1 MSRFAL
7 FLGQIAGPEKNMK
20 KKAKICIVVAISKE
34 RRAIGMTGKL
44 LWHIPADMKRFK
56 ALTLGHPV
64 IMGRKTFESIIG
76 YLGKPLP
83 GRANLV
89 VTRDSNYTYEGAET
103 FTSIESAIAHAH
115 VLDTEE
121 IHIGGGSEIYKQV
134 LPHTDKLY
142 LTLVDDEPE
151 ADSYFPEFE
160 NEFEIVTK
168 QLPQEHNGLHY
179 QWIEYARK

>member
-1 MSRFAL
+1 MN
-7 FLGQIAGPEKNMK
+7 EWT
-20 KKAKICIVVAISKE
+20 AKICIVVALSEKH
-34 RRAIGMTGKL
+34 RAIGMAGKL

-56 ALTLGHPV
+56 ALTLGHPI

-89 VTRDSNYTYEGAET
+89 VTRDPDYTYEGIET
-103 FTSIESAIAHAH
+103 FTSIEAAIARALE
-115 VLDTEE
+115 LDDEE

-134 LPHTDKLY
+134 LPYTDKLY
-142 LTLVDDEPE
+142 LTIVDDEPV

-160 NEFEIVTK
+160 NDFDVAVKHPI
-168 QLPQEHNGLHY
+168 QEHNGLSY
-179 QWIEYARK
+179 QWIDYQRKRS

>member
-1 MSRFAL
+1 MA
-7 FLGQIAGPEKNMK
+7 NMNDQQ
-20 KKAKICIVVAISKE
+20 AKVCIVVAISRKN
-34 RRAIGMTGKL
+34 RAIGMAGKL
-44 LWHIPADMKRFK
+44 LWHIPADIKRFK

-89 VTRDSNYTYEGAET
+89 VTRDSNYSYDGAET
-103 FTSIESAIAHAH
+103 YTSIEAAIARARA
-115 VLDTEE
+115 LDNEE
-121 IHIGGGSEIYKQV
+121 IHVGGGSEIYKQV
-134 LPHTDKLY
+134 LPYTDKLY

-160 NEFEIVTK
+160 NEFEIALEHPT
-168 QLPQEHNGLHY
+168 QEHNGLSY
-179 QWIEYARK
+179 QWIDYVKKSS

>member
-1 MSRFAL
+1 MN
-7 FLGQIAGPEKNMK
+7 EKV
-20 KKAKICIVVAISKE
+20 AKICIVVAISRK

-56 ALTLGHPV
+56 VLTLGHPV

-89 VTRDSNYTYEGAET
+89 VTRDPDYAYEGAET
-103 FTSIESAIAHAH
+103 FTSIEAAINRAHE
-115 VLDTEE
+115 LDTEE

-134 LPHTDKLY
+134 LPYTDKLY

-160 NEFEIVTK
+160 NEFVAIEK
-168 QLPQEHNGLHY
+168 HPQAEHNGLHY
-179 QWIEYARK
+179 EWVDYKSKRGDR

>member
-1 MSRFAL
+1 MADMN
-7 FLGQIAGPEKNMK
+7 EKQ
-20 KKAKICIVVAISKE
+20 AKICIVVAISKE

-89 VTRDSNYTYEGAET
+89 VTRDPNYTYEGAEI
-103 FTSIESAIAHAH
+103 FTTIEAAIARARE
-115 VLDTEE
+115 LDTEE

-134 LPHTDKLY
+134 LPYTDKLY

-160 NEFEIVTK
+160 SEFEIA
-168 QLPQEHNGLHY
+168 LEHPAQEHNGLSY
-179 QWIEYARK
+179 QWLDLKRK

>member
-1 MSRFAL
+1 MNK
-7 FLGQIAGPEKNMK
+7 P
-20 KKAKICIVVAISKE
+20 KAKICIVVAISKE

-44 LWHIPADMKRFK
+44 LWHIPEDMKRFK
-56 ALTLGHPV
+56 ALTFGHPV

-89 VTRDSNYTYEGAET
+89 VTRDPDYTYEGTET
-103 FTSIESAIAHAH
+103 FTSIEAAIERAHE
-115 VLDTEE
+115 LDSEE

-134 LPHTDKLY
+134 LPYTDKLY
-142 LTLVDDEPE
+142 LTIVNDEPE

-160 NEFEIVTK
+160 NDFVATIVHP
-168 QLPQEHNGLHY
+168 LQEHNGLVY
-179 QWIEYARK
+179 QWTDFQRK

>member
-1 MSRFAL
+1 MNKS
-7 FLGQIAGPEKNMK
+7 
-20 KKAKICIVVAISKE
+20 KAKICIVVAISKK

-44 LWHIPADMKRFK
+44 LWHIPDDMKRFK

-83 GRANLV
+83 GRPNLV
-89 VTRDSNYTYEGAET
+89 VTRDAGYTYEGVET
-103 FTSIESAIAHAH
+103 FTSIESAIARAH
-115 VLDTEE
+115 ELDDKE

-134 LPHTDKLY
+134 LPYTDTLY

-160 NEFEIVTK
+160 NKFEIVTK
-168 QLPQEHNGLHY
+168 EPPQEHNGLAY

>member
-1 MSRFAL
+1 
-7 FLGQIAGPEKNMK
+7 MK
-20 KKAKICIVVAISKE
+20 KTAKICIVAAISKK

-56 ALTLGHPV
+56 ALTLGHPI

-89 VTRDSNYTYEGAET
+89 VTRDVNYSYEGVET
-103 FTSIESAIAHAH
+103 FSSIEAAIARACE
-115 VLDTEE
+115 LDNDE

-134 LPHTDKLY
+134 LPYTDKLY
-142 LTLVDDEPE
+142 ITQVDDEPE

-160 NEFEIVTK
+160 IEFEAA
-168 QLPQEHNGLHY
+168 LEHPAQEHNGLNY
-179 QWIEYARK
+179 QWVDFVRK